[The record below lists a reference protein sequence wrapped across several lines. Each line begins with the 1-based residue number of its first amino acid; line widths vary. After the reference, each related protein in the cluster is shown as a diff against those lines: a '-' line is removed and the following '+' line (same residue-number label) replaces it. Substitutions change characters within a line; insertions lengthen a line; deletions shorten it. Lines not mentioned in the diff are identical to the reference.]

1 MMINGGKAGGHDG
14 GEEGRLVPE
23 GQQVLQMAEGR
34 LVDGTRCQGQ
44 IKSQTGGRYGR
55 AEGRRDQ
62 QRGPQRTDVWR

>member
-14 GEEGRLVPE
+14 GEEDEEGRRVPE

-34 LVDGTRCQGQ
+34 LVDGTWCQGQ
-44 IKSQTGGRYGR
+44 IKTQTGGRYGR

-62 QRGPQRTDVWR
+62 Q